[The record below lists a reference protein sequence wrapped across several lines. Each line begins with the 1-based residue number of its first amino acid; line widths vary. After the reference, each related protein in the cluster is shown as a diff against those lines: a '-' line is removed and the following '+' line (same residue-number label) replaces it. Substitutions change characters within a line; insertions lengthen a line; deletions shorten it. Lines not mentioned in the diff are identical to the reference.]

1 MHKFYFVLRNF
12 HLLLNALILPI
23 AAITISSFNKNLGGL
38 EFWYAFLGMYF
49 FFLIW
54 AMMNVMVES
63 GCYPE
68 NLPGAL
74 LHTGGLILSLILF
87 VTFFKT
93 GWKYAVYVSF
103 YNSFVAVIIGL
114 ICIYV
119 SYLRRCKS
127 LPMPPLPW
135 WGHGIVF
142 VLMVL
147 SLAFTCQTGIPFF
160 NELMQTAWKAR
171 AILIVSFL
179 GQAANTVFHW
189 RGLNPHPSKKQTFLI
204 EAQSGMVAIV
214 TILSVFAAF
223 VILSG
228 ALNNLFNQ

>member
-38 EFWYAFLGMYF
+38 EFWYAFFGMYF

-68 NLPGAL
+68 DLPGAL
-74 LHTGGLILSLILF
+74 RHTGGLILSLIIF
-87 VTFFKT
+87 FAFFKT
-93 GWKYAVYVSF
+93 GWMYAVYVSF

-119 SYLRRCKS
+119 SYLGRYKS

-147 SLAFTCQTGIPFF
+147 SLAFTYQTGIPFF
-160 NELMQTAWKAR
+160 NELMQTAGKAR
-171 AILIVSFL
+171 TVLIVSFL

-189 RGLNPHPSKKQTFLI
+189 RALNPHPSKKQTFLI